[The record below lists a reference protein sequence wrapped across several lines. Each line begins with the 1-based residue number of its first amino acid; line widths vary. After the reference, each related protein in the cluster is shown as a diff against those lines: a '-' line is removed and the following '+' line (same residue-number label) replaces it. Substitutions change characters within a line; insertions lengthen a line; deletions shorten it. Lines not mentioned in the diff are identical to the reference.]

1 MRKLLPFSLIIAA
14 IAAISLDAV
23 AKPVTAIQAI
33 QRVTGNSTTRPKSMK
48 AVTTSPQLVHT
59 FTASATET
67 EPMVYV
73 FNRGTDQG
81 YLITPADDLF
91 PAVLGYSDKGDFD
104 FDNMP
109 PAMKAFLEDYARE
122 IDFNLKYKA
131 EELAT
136 TASLFDPGWD
146 PVEPLMATR
155 WNQDAPYNNQC
166 PTVSGVRTY
175 TGCVATSMAQVMKYH
190 EWPDVGEGSHSYTW
204 NGQTLSINFS
214 TIQFDWNNMLNEYY
228 DNSYTTAQ
236 ANAVAQLMKAVGYS
250 VDMSYGTN
258 ASGAV
263 SSKQGDALV
272 KYFKYSKAVRYL
284 QRDICSSTEFEKI
297 IYDNLKEGLPVLYNG
312 RSDEGGH
319 SFVCDGYS
327 GKHYFHFNWGWG
339 GSSDGYFY
347 LARLN
352 PSDQGIGSSEGGY
365 NSGQGINYNI
375 RPVRDGNDTGK
386 SEAVTANIVCDG
398 DFIFKSSS
406 SNGRTSFTVEDPR
419 SKQESAFWNWSLNDF
434 VGSIGVII
442 RNSDSYEEYFVG
454 TQSSLFKGGA
464 IPPSSGFPPAYFTPT
479 ISGLAPG
486 EYTVHPAF
494 KENSAEEPQLMKVS
508 NGCKSFVKLAVAAD
522 GSLTFPEMTQEDFG
536 ENAPNMMVNC
546 FNYRGDVLCG
556 QGHDFLV
563 SVTNL
568 SSTQDYY
575 GNMTMVIKD
584 ENGTDVLSKS
594 IGYYDV
600 PAAQTIPQSLNLT
613 LELDPGL
620 YTVSIKDAFD
630 RDLPGEFPLEIT
642 GYGEEL
648 TTDLQVVGFTP
659 SDITPHSTTTTTF
672 LIKNCSK
679 SSISIQKFG
688 IYYKAHGAPYNQYK
702 GWILGYNKAQTLE
715 SQGTL
720 SLRYGFPFDCDEGE
734 YDVIVDWLVDP
745 NDNTSAITISPEFL
759 MRAGYPVESVAI
771 NEQDN
776 KLEKDEEMQ
785 LTATLTPA
793 NATYR
798 TLSWTS
804 SNSNIVSVDN
814 DGNIKALSPGTAY
827 ISATAHNG
835 SIDHTQVVVK
845 GNSSI
850 SDISADELRT
860 VNAVYTISGVKILA
874 NPTEAQIH
882 DLDPGLYI
890 FQTPKRAFTVKK

>member
-33 QRVTGNSTTRPKSMK
+33 QRVTGNSTNRPKSMK

-166 PTVSGVRTY
+166 PTVSGVSTY

-228 DNSYTTAQ
+228 NNSYTTTQ

-250 VDMSYGTN
+250 VDMGYGTN

-312 RSDEGGH
+312 RSSEGGH

-375 RPVRDGNDTGK
+375 RPVRDGNDTGEP
-386 SEAVTANIVCDG
+386 EAVTANIVCDG
-398 DFIFKSSS
+398 DFTLKSSS
-406 SNGRTSFTVEDPR
+406 SSSATFVPINPKTNEEG
-419 SKQESAFWNWSLNDF
+419 AFWNWTLYEFKGSL
-434 VGSIGVII
+434 GVIV
-442 RNSDSYEEYFVG
+442 RDSENNETY
-454 TQSSLFKGGA
+454 
-464 IPPSSGFPPAYFTPT
+464 
-479 ISGLAPG
+479 ISGRNTDGLPIGNGYRYIYPVITGFNPG
-486 EYTVHPAF
+486 DYTVHPAF
-494 KENSAEEPQLMKVS
+494 KEATSSEATMMKVS
-508 NGCKSFVKLAVAAD
+508 NGCRNFIKMTVGAD

-546 FNYRGDVLCG
+546 FNYSGEVLSN
-556 QGHDFLV
+556 QSHNFLLSV
-563 SVTNL
+563 SNISAKT
-568 SSTQDYY
+568 DYY
-575 GNMTMVIKD
+575 GKLSLIIKD
-584 ENGTDVLSKS
+584 ENGDEVATHSL
-594 IGYYDV
+594 GYYDV
-600 PAAQTIPQSLNLT
+600 PASQTIPGSISLT
-613 LELDPGL
+613 LELEPAV
-620 YTVSIKDAFD
+620 YTVAVKDANG
-630 RDLPGEFPLEIT
+630 RELPGEFPLEIT

-648 TTDLQVVGFTP
+648 TTDLQVTSFTP
-659 SDITPHSTTTTTF
+659 TDIAPNST
-672 LIKNCSK
+672 
-679 SSISIQKFG
+679 SSITFRVTNTGISSITAGKFR
-688 IYYKAHGAPYNQYK
+688 IKCYNHDTFSLLRSWTVDY
-702 GWILGYNKAQTLE
+702 GNFNLS
-715 SQGTL
+715 SQGSINLTVTGVPFNL
-720 SLRYGFPFDCDEGE
+720 SEGT
-734 YDVIVDWLVDP
+734 YDIEITQYLTG
-745 NDNTSAITISPEFL
+745 NNYQTISQNIIL
-759 MRAGYPVESVAI
+759 NVGYPVESVAI

-850 SDISADELRT
+850 SDISADELKT

>member
-33 QRVTGNSTTRPKSMK
+33 QRVTGNSTNRPKSMK
-48 AVTTSPQLVHT
+48 AITTSPQLVHT
-59 FTASATET
+59 FTASPTET

-122 IDFNLKYKA
+122 INFNLKYKA

-146 PVEPLMATR
+146 PVEPLMATK

-190 EWPDVGEGSHSYTW
+190 EWPDVGVGSHSYTW
-204 NGQTLSINFS
+204 NSQTLSIDFS
-214 TIQFDWNNMLNEYY
+214 TIQFDWNNMLNDYY
-228 DNSYTTAQ
+228 NNSYTTTQ

-250 VDMSYGTN
+250 VDMGYGTN
-258 ASGAV
+258 ASGA
-263 SSKQGDALV
+263 STRNQTIALV
-272 KYFKYSKAVRYL
+272 KFFKYSKSVRYL
-284 QRDICSSTEFEKI
+284 DRDVVSSTEFEKI
-297 IYDNLKEGLPVLYNG
+297 IYDNLAEGLPVLY
-312 RSDEGGH
+312 DGGSSSGAH
-319 SFVCDGYS
+319 SFVCDGYA

-347 LARLN
+347 LCRLN
-352 PSDQGIGSSEGGY
+352 PHDQGIGSSNGGY

-375 RPVRDGNDTGK
+375 RPVRDGVDTG
-386 SEAVTANIVCDG
+386 EPETYTANIVCDG
-398 DFIFKSSS
+398 DFNRKSNSGNS
-406 SNGRTSFTVEDPR
+406 CVFRALDPATADAENEEDKVE
-419 SKQESAFWNWSLNDF
+419 EAFWNWTNYEF
-434 VGSIGVII
+434 VGSLGVIV
-442 RNSDSYEEYFVG
+442 RDSENNETYF
-454 TQSSLFKGGA
+454 
-464 IPPSSGFPPAYFTPT
+464 
-479 ISGLAPG
+479 SGLNTNRLPAGNGYRYISPYITG
-486 EYTVHPAF
+486 LSQGDYTVHPAF
-494 KENSAEEPQLMKVS
+494 KDNSADEPQLMKVS
-508 NGCKSFVKLAVAAD
+508 NGCKGFVKMKVSAS
-522 GSLTFPEMTQEDFG
+522 GSLSFPTMTPGDFVT
-536 ENAPNMMVNC
+536 EVPDMMVNC
-546 FNYRGDVLCG
+546 FNYNGEVLSG
-556 QGHDFLV
+556 QGHNFLI

-568 SSTQDYY
+568 STKTDYY
-575 GNMTMVIKD
+575 GKLTMVIRD
-584 ENGTDVLSKS
+584 DSGSDVLRQS
-594 IGYYDV
+594 IGSYDV
-600 PAAQTIPQSLNLT
+600 PAAHTIPESLNLT
-613 LELDPGL
+613 LNLEPGF
-620 YTVSIKDAFD
+620 YTVALEDASE
-630 RDLPGEFPLEIT
+630 RELPGEFPLEIT

-648 TTDLQVVGFTP
+648 TTDLQVTSFTP
-659 SDITPHSTTTTTF
+659 TDIAPNST
-672 LIKNCSK
+672 
-679 SSISIQKFG
+679 SSITFRVTNTGNSSITAGKFG
-688 IYYKAHGAPYNQYK
+688 IKCYNHDTFSLLRSWTVDY
-702 GWILGYNKAQTLE
+702 GNFNLS
-715 SQGTL
+715 SQGSINLTVTGVPFNL
-720 SLRYGFPFDCDEGE
+720 SEGT
-734 YDVIVDWLVDP
+734 YDIEITQYLTG
-745 NDNTSAITISPEFL
+745 NNYQTISQNIIL
-759 MRAGYPVESVAI
+759 NVGYPVESVAI

-850 SDISADELRT
+850 SDISADELKT

>member
-33 QRVTGNSTTRPKSMK
+33 QRVTGNSTNRPKSMK

-59 FTASATET
+59 FTASPTET

-146 PVEPLMATR
+146 PVEPLMATK

-228 DNSYTTAQ
+228 NNSYTTTQ

-250 VDMSYGTN
+250 VDMGYGTN
-258 ASGAV
+258 ASGAI
-263 SSKQGDALV
+263 SSKQGNALV

-284 QRDICSSTEFEKI
+284 QRDVCSSIEFEKI
-297 IYDNLKEGLPVLYNG
+297 IYDNLKEGLPVLYSG
-312 RSDEGGH
+312 HSPEGGH

-365 NSGQGINYNI
+365 NSNQGISYNI
-375 RPVRDGNDTGK
+375 RPVRDGDEDPGEEAGNDYQLICRGHFTLK
-386 SEAVTANIVCDG
+386 SNSGNSCTFTALNPASGTEDG
-398 DFIFKSSS
+398 FY
-406 SNGRTSFTVEDPR
+406 NAGTTSFNGNIGIVVRDSENNDELYAYSSRLEPGYYYATMNF
-419 SKQESAFWNWSLNDF
+419 SLKQDYPA
-434 VGSIGVII
+434 
-442 RNSDSYEEYFVG
+442 G
-454 TQSSLFKGGA
+454 TYT
-464 IPPSSGFPPAYFTPT
+464 IHPAYRESTSNEPT
-479 ISGLAPG
+479 
-486 EYTVHPAF
+486 
-494 KENSAEEPQLMKVS
+494 LMKVS
-508 NGCKSFVKLAVAAD
+508 NGCRNFIKMIVGAD

-536 ENAPNMMVNC
+536 ENAPDMMVNC
-546 FNYRGDVLCG
+546 FNYSGEVLSNRSNN
-556 QGHDFLV
+556 FLLSV
-563 SVTNL
+563 SNL
-568 SSTQDYY
+568 SAKTDYY
-575 GNMTMVIKD
+575 GKLSLIIKD
-584 ENGTDVLSKS
+584 ENGDEVATHSL
-594 IGYYDV
+594 GYYDV
-600 PAAQTIPQSLNLT
+600 PASQTIPGSISLT
-613 LELDPGL
+613 LELEPAV
-620 YTVSIKDAFD
+620 YTVAVKDANG
-630 RDLPGEFPLEIT
+630 RELPGEFPLEIT

-759 MRAGYPVESVAI
+759 MRVGYPVESVAI

-850 SDISADELRT
+850 SDISADELKT

>member
-14 IAAISLDAV
+14 VAAISLDAV

-33 QRVTGNSTTRPKSMK
+33 QRVTGNSTNRPKSMK

-59 FTASATET
+59 FTASPTET

-73 FNRGTDQG
+73 FNRGNDQG
-81 YLITPADDLF
+81 YLIAPADDLF

-109 PAMKAFLEDYARE
+109 PAMKAFLEDYVRE

-146 PVEPLMATR
+146 PVEPLMATK

-204 NGQTLSINFS
+204 NGQTLSIDFS
-214 TIQFDWNNMLNEYY
+214 TIQFDWANMRDTYRS
-228 DNSYTTAQ
+228 DSYTSAEAQ
-236 ANAVAQLMKAVGYS
+236 AVAELMSACGVS
-250 VDMSYGTN
+250 VNMNYGTN
-258 ASGAV
+258 ASGA
-263 SSKQGDALV
+263 STRNQTIALA
-272 KYFKYSKAVRYL
+272 KYFKYSKAIRYL
-284 QRDICSSTEFEKI
+284 DRDVVSSTEFEKI
-297 IYDNLKEGLPVLYNG
+297 IYDNLAEGLPVLYDG
-312 RSDEGGH
+312 SSPSGGH
-319 SFVCDGYS
+319 SFVCDGYA

-375 RPVRDGNDTGK
+375 RPVRDGNDTGEP
-386 SEAVTANIVCDG
+386 EAVTANIVCDG
-398 DFIFKSSS
+398 DFTLKSSS
-406 SNGRTSFTVEDPR
+406 SSSATFVPINPKTNEEG
-419 SKQESAFWNWSLNDF
+419 AFWNWTLYEFKGSL
-434 VGSIGVII
+434 GVIV
-442 RNSDSYEEYFVG
+442 RDSENNETY
-454 TQSSLFKGGA
+454 
-464 IPPSSGFPPAYFTPT
+464 
-479 ISGLAPG
+479 ISGLNTDGLPVGNGYRYIYPVITGFNPG
-486 EYTVHPAF
+486 DYTVHPAF
-494 KENSAEEPQLMKVS
+494 KEATSSEATMMKVS
-508 NGCKSFVKLAVAAD
+508 NGCKRYVKMTVSANGTKTFSPMTAEDLDEAAPD
-522 GSLTFPEMTQEDFG
+522 
-536 ENAPNMMVNC
+536 MMVNC
-546 FNYRGDVLCG
+546 FNYSGEVLSN
-556 QGHDFLV
+556 QSHNFLLSV
-563 SVTNL
+563 SNISAKT
-568 SSTQDYY
+568 DYY
-575 GNMTMVIKD
+575 GKLSLIIKD
-584 ENGTDVLSKS
+584 ENGDEVATHSL
-594 IGYYDV
+594 GYYDV
-600 PAAQTIPQSLNLT
+600 PASQTIPGSISLT
-613 LELDPGL
+613 LKLEPAV
-620 YTVSIKDAFD
+620 YTVAVKDANG
-630 RDLPGEFPLEIT
+630 RELPGEFPLEIT
-642 GYGEEL
+642 GYGEKL
-648 TTDLQVVGFTP
+648 TTDLQVTSFTP
-659 SDITPHSTTTTTF
+659 TDIAPNST
-672 LIKNCSK
+672 
-679 SSISIQKFG
+679 SSITFRVTNTGISSITAGKFG
-688 IYYKAHGAPYNQYK
+688 IKCYNHDTFSLLRSWTVDYGNFNLSSKRSINLTVTGVPFNLSEGTYDIEITQY
-702 GWILGYNKAQTLE
+702 LTENNYQ
-715 SQGTL
+715 
-720 SLRYGFPFDCDEGE
+720 
-734 YDVIVDWLVDP
+734 
-745 NDNTSAITISPEFL
+745 TISQNIIL
-759 MRAGYPVESVAI
+759 NVGYPVESVAI

-814 DGNIKALSPGTAY
+814 NGNIKALSPGTAY

-850 SDISADELRT
+850 SDISADELKT
-860 VNAVYTISGVKILA
+860 VNAVYNISGVKVLA

>member
-33 QRVTGNSTTRPKSMK
+33 QRVTGNSTNRPKSMK

-59 FTASATET
+59 FTASPTET

-81 YLITPADDLF
+81 YLIAPADDLF

-146 PVEPLMATR
+146 PVEPLMATK

-166 PTVSGVRTY
+166 PTVSGVHTY

-190 EWPDVGEGSHSYTW
+190 EWPDVGVGSHSYTW
-204 NGQTLSINFS
+204 NGQTLSMDFS
-214 TIQFDWNNMLNEYY
+214 TMPFDWANMRDTYRSG
-228 DNSYTTAQ
+228 SYTPAEAQ
-236 ANAVAQLMKAVGYS
+236 AVAELMSACGVS
-250 VDMSYGTN
+250 VNMNYGTN
-258 ASGAV
+258 ASGA
-263 SSKQGDALV
+263 STRNQTIALA
-272 KYFKYSKAVRYL
+272 KYFKYSKAIRYL
-284 QRDICSSTEFEKI
+284 DRDVVSSTEFEKI
-297 IYDNLKEGLPVLYNG
+297 IYDNLAEGLPVLY
-312 RSDEGGH
+312 DGGSSSGAH
-319 SFVCDGYS
+319 SFVCDGYA

-375 RPVRDGNDTGK
+375 RPVRDGNDTGEP
-386 SEAVTANIVCDG
+386 EAVTANIVCDG
-398 DFIFKSSS
+398 DFTLKSSS
-406 SNGRTSFTVEDPR
+406 SSSATFVPINPKTNEEG
-419 SKQESAFWNWSLNDF
+419 AFWNWTLYEFKGSL
-434 VGSIGVII
+434 GVIV
-442 RNSDSYEEYFVG
+442 RDSENNETY
-454 TQSSLFKGGA
+454 
-464 IPPSSGFPPAYFTPT
+464 
-479 ISGLAPG
+479 ISGLNTDRLPVGNGYRYIYPVITGFNPG
-486 EYTVHPAF
+486 DYTVHPAF
-494 KENSAEEPQLMKVS
+494 KEATSSEATMMKVS
-508 NGCKSFVKLAVAAD
+508 NGCKRYVKMTVSANGTKTFSPMTAEDLDEAAPD
-522 GSLTFPEMTQEDFG
+522 
-536 ENAPNMMVNC
+536 MMVNC
-546 FNYRGDVLCG
+546 FNYSGEVLSN
-556 QGHDFLV
+556 QSHNFLLSV
-563 SVTNL
+563 SNISAKT
-568 SSTQDYY
+568 DYY
-575 GNMTMVIKD
+575 GKLSLIIKD
-584 ENGTDVLSKS
+584 ENGDEVATHSL
-594 IGYYDV
+594 GYYDV
-600 PAAQTIPQSLNLT
+600 PASQTIPGSINLT
-613 LELDPGL
+613 LNLEPAA
-620 YTVSIKDAFD
+620 YTVDVKDAYG
-630 RDLPGEFPLEIT
+630 RELPGEFPLEIT

-648 TTDLQVVGFTP
+648 TTPLQVTSFTP
-659 SDITPHSTTTTTF
+659 TDIAPNSSSNITF
-672 LIKNCSK
+672 QVTNTGS
-679 SSISIQKFG
+679 SSITAGKFG
-688 IYYKAHGAPYNQYK
+688 IKCYDHANFERLRSWTVDYGNFDLPSKGRINLTVTGVPFKLSEGTYDIEITQY
-702 GWILGYNKAQTLE
+702 LTENSYQ
-715 SQGTL
+715 
-720 SLRYGFPFDCDEGE
+720 
-734 YDVIVDWLVDP
+734 
-745 NDNTSAITISPEFL
+745 TISQNIIL
-759 MRAGYPVESVAI
+759 NVGYPVESVAI

-850 SDISADELRT
+850 SDISADELKT

-882 DLDPGLYI
+882 DLDPGIYI

>member
-33 QRVTGNSTTRPKSMK
+33 QRVTGNSTNRPKSMK

-59 FTASATET
+59 FTASPTET

-73 FNRGTDQG
+73 FNRGNDQG
-81 YLITPADDLF
+81 YLIAPADDLF

-109 PAMKAFLEDYARE
+109 PAMKAFLEDYVRE

-131 EELAT
+131 EELVT
-136 TASLFDPGWD
+136 TASLFDPGWN

-155 WNQDAPYNNQC
+155 WNQDAPYYNQC

-204 NGQTLSINFS
+204 NGQTLSMDFS
-214 TIQFDWNNMLNEYY
+214 TMPFDWANMRDTYRSG
-228 DNSYTTAQ
+228 SYTSAEAQ
-236 ANAVAQLMKAVGYS
+236 AVAELMSACGVS
-250 VDMSYGTN
+250 VNMNYGTN
-258 ASGAV
+258 ASGA
-263 SSKQGDALV
+263 STRNQTIALA
-272 KYFKYSKAVRYL
+272 KYFKYSKAIRYL
-284 QRDICSSTEFEKI
+284 DRDVVSSTEFEKI
-297 IYDNLKEGLPVLYNG
+297 IYDNLAEGLPVLYDG
-312 RSDEGGH
+312 SSPSGGH
-319 SFVCDGYS
+319 SFVCDGYA

-375 RPVRDGNDTGK
+375 RPVRDGNDTGEP
-386 SEAVTANIVCDG
+386 EAVTANIVCDG
-398 DFIFKSSS
+398 DFTLKSSS
-406 SNGRTSFTVEDPR
+406 SSSATFVPINPKTNE
-419 SKQESAFWNWSLNDF
+419 EEAFWNWTLYEFKGSL
-434 VGSIGVII
+434 GVIV
-442 RNSDSYEEYFVG
+442 RDSENNETY
-454 TQSSLFKGGA
+454 
-464 IPPSSGFPPAYFTPT
+464 
-479 ISGLAPG
+479 ISGLNTDGLPVGNGYRYIYPVITGFNPG
-486 EYTVHPAF
+486 DYTVHPAF
-494 KENSAEEPQLMKVS
+494 KEATSSEATMMKVS
-508 NGCKSFVKLAVAAD
+508 NGCKRYVKMTVSANGTKTFSPMTAEDLDEAAPD
-522 GSLTFPEMTQEDFG
+522 
-536 ENAPNMMVNC
+536 MMVNC
-546 FNYRGDVLCG
+546 FNYSGEVLSN
-556 QGHDFLV
+556 QSHNFLLSV
-563 SVTNL
+563 SNISAKT
-568 SSTQDYY
+568 DYY
-575 GNMTMVIKD
+575 GKLSLIIKD
-584 ENGTDVLSKS
+584 ENGDEVATHSL
-594 IGYYDV
+594 GYYDV
-600 PAAQTIPQSLNLT
+600 PASQTIPGSISLT
-613 LELDPGL
+613 LELEPAV
-620 YTVSIKDAFD
+620 YTVAVKDANG
-630 RDLPGEFPLEIT
+630 RELPGEFPLEIT

-648 TTDLQVVGFTP
+648 TTDLQVTSFTP
-659 SDITPHSTTTTTF
+659 TDIAPNST
-672 LIKNCSK
+672 
-679 SSISIQKFG
+679 SSITFRVTNTGISSITAGKFR
-688 IYYKAHGAPYNQYK
+688 IKCYNHDTFSLLRSWPVDYGNFNLSSKRSINLTVTGVPFNLSEGTYDIEITQY
-702 GWILGYNKAQTLE
+702 LTENNYQ
-715 SQGTL
+715 
-720 SLRYGFPFDCDEGE
+720 
-734 YDVIVDWLVDP
+734 
-745 NDNTSAITISPEFL
+745 TISQNIIL
-759 MRAGYPVESVAI
+759 NVGYPVESVAI

-814 DGNIKALSPGTAY
+814 NGNIKALSPGTAY

-850 SDISADELRT
+850 NDISADELKT

-882 DLDPGLYI
+882 DLGPGLYI

>member
-33 QRVTGNSTTRPKSMK
+33 QRVTGNSTNQPKSMK

-59 FTASATET
+59 FTASPTET

-81 YLITPADDLF
+81 YLIAPADDLF

-146 PVEPLMATR
+146 PVEPLMATK
-155 WNQDAPYNNQC
+155 WNQDAPYNNMC
-166 PTVSGVRTY
+166 PTVNGAQTY

-204 NGQTLSINFS
+204 NSQTLSINFS
-214 TIQFDWNNMLNEYY
+214 NIQFDWDNMLNEYY
-228 DNSYTTAQ
+228 NNSYTATQ

-250 VDMSYGTN
+250 VDMGYGTN
-258 ASGAV
+258 ASGAI
-263 SSKQGDALV
+263 SSKQGNALV
-272 KYFKYSKAVRYL
+272 KYFKYSKAVRFI

-297 IYDNLKEGLPVLYNG
+297 IYDNLKEGLPVLYSG
-312 RSDEGGH
+312 HSPEGGH

-365 NSGQGINYNI
+365 NSNQGISYNI
-375 RPVRDGNDTGK
+375 RPVRDGEEDPGEEAGNDYQLICRGHFSLK
-386 SEAVTANIVCDG
+386 SRSGNLCTFTALNPASGTEDG
-398 DFIFKSSS
+398 FYNAGS
-406 SNGRTSFTVEDPR
+406 TSFSGR
-419 SKQESAFWNWSLNDF
+419 
-434 VGSIGVII
+434 IGVVV
-442 RNSDSYEEYFVG
+442 RDSENNDDFYNQSTELYPGYYYATLNFNLKQDYPAG
-454 TQSSLFKGGA
+454 TYT
-464 IPPSSGFPPAYFTPT
+464 IHPAYRESTSNEPT
-479 ISGLAPG
+479 
-486 EYTVHPAF
+486 
-494 KENSAEEPQLMKVS
+494 LMKVS
-508 NGCKSFVKLAVAAD
+508 NGSRNFIKMIVGAD

-546 FNYRGDVLCG
+546 FNYRGEVLCG

-568 SSTQDYY
+568 SATQDYY

-584 ENGTDVLSKS
+584 ENGADVLSKS

-630 RDLPGEFPLEIT
+630 RELPGEFPLEIT

-648 TTDLQVVGFTP
+648 TTDLRVLSYSPIDIKPNDDSADVRFRVGNYGSSNVTNPIFGICYKVHESP
-659 SDITPHSTTTTTF
+659 DNYSADVYQWSTNFQSGYMTTF
-672 LIKNCSK
+672 V
-679 SSISIQKFG
+679 
-688 IYYKAHGAPYNQYK
+688 APGLN
-702 GWILGYNKAQTLE
+702 L
-715 SQGTL
+715 
-720 SLRYGFPFDCDEGE
+720 DEGE
-734 YDVIVDWLVDP
+734 YDVKVSWYESYPGTPTD
-745 NDNTSAITISPEFL
+745 ISPVYL
-759 MRAGYPVESVAI
+759 LRVGYPVESVAI

-850 SDISADELRT
+850 SDISADELKT

>member
-33 QRVTGNSTTRPKSMK
+33 QRVTGNSTNRPKSMK

-59 FTASATET
+59 FTASPTET

-81 YLITPADDLF
+81 YLIAPADDLF

-136 TASLFDPGWD
+136 TASLFDPGWE
-146 PVEPLMATR
+146 PVEPLMATK

-214 TIQFDWNNMLNEYY
+214 TIQFDWANMRDTYRSG
-228 DNSYTTAQ
+228 SYTSAEAQ
-236 ANAVAQLMKAVGYS
+236 AVAELMKAVGYS
-250 VDMSYGTN
+250 VDMGYGTN
-258 ASGAV
+258 ASGA
-263 SSKQGDALV
+263 STRNQTIALV
-272 KYFKYSKAVRYL
+272 KFFKYSKAIRYL
-284 QRDICSSTEFEKI
+284 DRDVVSSTEFEKI
-297 IYDNLKEGLPVLYNG
+297 IYDNLAEGLPVLYDG
-312 RSDEGGH
+312 SSPSGGH
-319 SFVCDGYS
+319 SFVCDGYA

-352 PSDQGIGSSEGGY
+352 PSDQGIGSSDGGY

-375 RPVRDGNDTGK
+375 RPVRDGNDTGEP
-386 SEAVTANIVCDG
+386 EAVTANIVCDG

-522 GSLTFPEMTQEDFG
+522 GSMTFSEITQDDLG
-536 ENAPNMMVNC
+536 KDAPDMMVNC
-546 FNYRGDVLCG
+546 FNYSGEVLSN
-556 QGHDFLV
+556 QSHNFLLSV
-563 SVTNL
+563 SNISAKT
-568 SSTQDYY
+568 DYY
-575 GNMTMVIKD
+575 GKLALIIKD
-584 ENGTDVLSKS
+584 ENGDEVATHSL
-594 IGYYDV
+594 GYYDV
-600 PAAQTIPQSLNLT
+600 PASQTIPGSISLT
-613 LELDPGL
+613 LELEPAV
-620 YTVSIKDAFD
+620 YTVAVKDANG
-630 RDLPGEFPLEIT
+630 RELPGEFPLEIT

-648 TTDLQVVGFTP
+648 TTDLQVISFSPTE
-659 SDITPHSTTTTTF
+659 ITPNSSTDVS
-672 LIKNCSK
+672 IKVKNFGNSA
-679 SSISIQKFG
+679 ISAQKFG
-688 IYYKAHGAPYNQYK
+688 LYYKAVNSLDNYT
-702 GWILGYNKAQTLE
+702 GWTFSY
-715 SQGTL
+715 
-720 SLRYGFPFDCDEGE
+720 
-734 YDVIVDWLVDP
+734 
-745 NDNTSAITISPEFL
+745 TSALSFSADGSRNLVVGGVPFNLPAGDYNVIITWFDSNGNNIRISPEYL
-759 MRAGYPVESVAI
+759 MRVGYPVESVAI

-814 DGNIKALSPGTAY
+814 NGNIKALSPGTAY

-850 SDISADELRT
+850 SDISADELKT

>member
-33 QRVTGNSTTRPKSMK
+33 QRVTGNSTNRPKSMK
-48 AVTTSPQLVHT
+48 AVATSPQLVHT
-59 FTASATET
+59 FTASPTET

-122 IDFNLKYKA
+122 IDFNLKYNA
-131 EELAT
+131 EGLAT

-146 PVEPLMATR
+146 PVEPLMATK

-228 DNSYTTAQ
+228 NNSYTTTQ

-250 VDMSYGTN
+250 VDMGYGTN

-312 RSDEGGH
+312 RSSEGGH

-365 NSGQGINYNI
+365 NSGQGISYNI
-375 RPVRDGNDTGK
+375 RPVRDG
-386 SEAVTANIVCDG
+386 E
-398 DFIFKSSS
+398 
-406 SNGRTSFTVEDPR
+406 EDPGEEDGNGFQLVCR
-419 SKQESAFWNWSLNDF
+419 GHFNRTGNSGKTCYFNALNPASGSADGFWNLGSGTFSGFFGIILRDSENNENLYGYSTTLEPGYGYTSLN
-434 VGSIGVII
+434 ITLP
-442 RNSDSYEEYFVG
+442 SDLPAGDY
-454 TQSSLFKGGA
+454 T
-464 IPPSSGFPPAYFTPT
+464 IHPAYRETSNDEPT
-479 ISGLAPG
+479 
-486 EYTVHPAF
+486 
-494 KENSAEEPQLMKVS
+494 LMKVS
-508 NGCKSFVKLAVAAD
+508 NGCRNFIKMTVGAD

-850 SDISADELRT
+850 SDISADELKT

>member
-33 QRVTGNSTTRPKSMK
+33 QRVTGNSTNRPKSMK

-59 FTASATET
+59 FTASPTET

-81 YLITPADDLF
+81 YLIAPADDLF

-146 PVEPLMATR
+146 PVEPLMATK

-166 PTVSGVRTY
+166 PTVSGVHTY

-190 EWPDVGEGSHSYTW
+190 EWPDVGVGSHSYTW
-204 NGQTLSINFS
+204 NSQTLSINFS
-214 TIQFDWNNMLNEYY
+214 NIQFDWDNMLNEYY
-228 DNSYTTAQ
+228 DNSYTATQ

-250 VDMSYGTN
+250 VDMGYGTN
-258 ASGAV
+258 ASGAI

-297 IYDNLKEGLPVLYNG
+297 IYDNLKEGLPVLYSG
-312 RSDEGGH
+312 HSPEGGH

-365 NSGQGINYNI
+365 NSNQGISYNI
-375 RPVRDGNDTGK
+375 RPVRDGEEDPGE
-386 SEAVTANIVCDG
+386 EAVNDYQLICRGHFTLKTRSGNTCTFTALNPASGTEDG
-398 DFIFKSSS
+398 FY
-406 SNGRTSFTVEDPR
+406 NAGTTSFGGR
-419 SKQESAFWNWSLNDF
+419 
-434 VGSIGVII
+434 IGVVV
-442 RNSDSYEEYFVG
+442 RDSENNDDFYNQSTELYPGYYYATLNFNLKQDYPAG
-454 TQSSLFKGGA
+454 TYT
-464 IPPSSGFPPAYFTPT
+464 IHPAYRESTSNEPT
-479 ISGLAPG
+479 
-486 EYTVHPAF
+486 
-494 KENSAEEPQLMKVS
+494 LMKVS
-508 NGCKSFVKLAVAAD
+508 NGCRNFIKMIVGAD

-563 SVTNL
+563 SITNL
-568 SSTQDYY
+568 SATQDYY

-584 ENGTDVLSKS
+584 ENGADVLSKS

-648 TTDLQVVGFTP
+648 TTDLRVLSYSPIDIKPNDDSADVRFRVGNYGSSNVTNPIFGICYKVHESP
-659 SDITPHSTTTTTF
+659 DNYSADVYQWSTNFQSGYMTTF
-672 LIKNCSK
+672 V
-679 SSISIQKFG
+679 
-688 IYYKAHGAPYNQYK
+688 APGLN
-702 GWILGYNKAQTLE
+702 L
-715 SQGTL
+715 
-720 SLRYGFPFDCDEGE
+720 DEGE
-734 YDVIVDWLVDP
+734 YDVKVSWYESYPGTPID
-745 NDNTSAITISPEFL
+745 ISPVYL
-759 MRAGYPVESVAI
+759 LRVGYPVETVAI

-850 SDISADELRT
+850 SDISADELKT
-860 VNAVYTISGVKILA
+860 VNAVYTLSGVKILT

-882 DLDPGLYI
+882 DLSPGLYI

>member
-33 QRVTGNSTTRPKSMK
+33 QRVTGNSTNRPKSMK
-48 AVTTSPQLVHT
+48 AVATSPQLVHT
-59 FTASATET
+59 FTASPTET

-122 IDFNLKYKA
+122 INFNLKYKA

-146 PVEPLMATR
+146 PVEPLMATK
-155 WNQDAPYNNQC
+155 WNQDAPYNNMC
-166 PTVSGVRTY
+166 PTVNGAQTY

-204 NGQTLSINFS
+204 NGQTLSMDFS
-214 TIQFDWNNMLNEYY
+214 TMPFDWANMRDTYRSG
-228 DNSYTTAQ
+228 SYTSAEAQ
-236 ANAVAQLMKAVGYS
+236 AVAELMSACGVS
-250 VDMSYGTN
+250 VNMNYGTN
-258 ASGAV
+258 ASGA
-263 SSKQGDALV
+263 STRNQTIALA
-272 KYFKYSKAVRYL
+272 KYFKYSKAIRYL
-284 QRDICSSTEFEKI
+284 DRDIVTSTEFEKI
-297 IYDNLKEGLPVLYNG
+297 IYDNLAEGLPVLY
-312 RSDEGGH
+312 DGGSSSGAH
-319 SFVCDGYS
+319 SFVCDGYA

-375 RPVRDGNDTGK
+375 RPVRDGNDTGEP
-386 SEAVTANIVCDG
+386 EAVTANIVCDG
-398 DFIFKSSS
+398 DFTLKSSS
-406 SNGRTSFTVEDPR
+406 SSSATFVPINPKTNEEG
-419 SKQESAFWNWSLNDF
+419 AFWNWTLYEFKGSL
-434 VGSIGVII
+434 GVIV
-442 RNSDSYEEYFVG
+442 RDSENKETY
-454 TQSSLFKGGA
+454 
-464 IPPSSGFPPAYFTPT
+464 
-479 ISGLAPG
+479 ISGLNTDRLPVGNGYRYIYPVITGFNPG
-486 EYTVHPAF
+486 DYTVHPAF
-494 KENSAEEPQLMKVS
+494 KEATSSEATMMKVS
-508 NGCKSFVKLAVAAD
+508 NGCKRYVKMTVSANGTKTFSAMTAEDLDEAAPD
-522 GSLTFPEMTQEDFG
+522 
-536 ENAPNMMVNC
+536 MMVNC
-546 FNYRGDVLCG
+546 FNYSGEVLSN
-556 QGHDFLV
+556 QSHNFLLSV
-563 SVTNL
+563 SNISAKT
-568 SSTQDYY
+568 DYY
-575 GNMTMVIKD
+575 GKLSLIIKD
-584 ENGTDVLSKS
+584 ENGDEVATHSL
-594 IGYYDV
+594 GYYDV
-600 PAAQTIPQSLNLT
+600 PASQTIPGSISLT
-613 LELDPGL
+613 LELEPAV
-620 YTVSIKDAFD
+620 YTVAVKDANG
-630 RDLPGEFPLEIT
+630 RELPGEFPLEIT

-648 TTDLQVVGFTP
+648 TTDLQVTSFTP
-659 SDITPHSTTTTTF
+659 AEIAPNSSTDVSFQVKNFGSTT
-672 LIKNCSK
+672 
-679 SSISIQKFG
+679 ISAQKFG
-688 IYYKAHGAPYNQYK
+688 LYYKAVNSLDNYT
-702 GWILGYNKAQTLE
+702 GWTFSY
-715 SQGTL
+715 SGTL
-720 SLRYGFPFDCDEGE
+720 SFPAGATRNLGVGDIPYNLPAGDYNVIITWFDSNGNN
-734 YDVIVDWLVDP
+734 IR
-745 NDNTSAITISPEFL
+745 ISPEYL
-759 MRAGYPVESVAI
+759 MRVGYPVESVAI

-850 SDISADELRT
+850 SDISADELKT
-860 VNAVYTISGVKILA
+860 VNAIYTISGVKILA